1 MNQKEIMEKVK
12 AAKSAEEIMELFQ
25 AQGQKLTQE
34 EAKNLYDAAH
44 TAGEL
49 SDAELGAV
57 AGGGKYT
64 DDGYLIV
71 SPFYGC
77 KKCTNGLNWCTLC
90 GYSHTHHDG
99 WMYCEVNKQNTG
111 GSGSSGRVQMR

>member
-1 MNQKEIMEKVK
+1 MNQKEIMEKVQ
-12 AAKSAEEIMELFQ
+12 AANSAEEITELFK
-25 AQGQKLTQE
+25 AQGQKLTKE
-34 EAKNLYDAAH
+34 EAKKLYEAAR

-49 SDAELGAV
+49 SDEALGAV

-77 KKCTNGLNWCTLC
+77 NKCTNALNWCTFC
-90 GYSHTHHDG
+90 GYSHTHSKG
-99 WMYCEVNKQNTG
+99 WMYCEVNRQ
-111 GSGSSGRVQMR
+111 